1 MSDKKVKIVGKVIDG
16 DTFNTF
22 KRSTNPGPPKNISRP
37 DPPPRVIVE
46 SGGRVAIAQGSK
58 NKVSNKD

>member
-16 DTFNTF
+16 DTF